1 MEDNIPQGT
10 QQASQQ
16 DNIPKNLLDNFQA
29 LKDELE
35 ILFKNLERA
44 EAEKKKTL
52 DLSDQSKN
60 LPSEIPYRPEE

>member
-1 MEDNIPQGT
+1 MEDNIPQE
-10 QQASQQ
+10 
-16 DNIPKNLLDNFQA
+16 DKLLKSFQG
-29 LKDELE
+29 LKDELK
-35 ILFKNLERA
+35 ILLENLKRA